1 MQTPRLLISDCPL
14 ENEDAPAD
22 GRAPDISSPRRE
34 RLEERLRKTL
44 LLPFAAAKKL
54 DKLAIRRALTRQLVR
69 RSGIGR
75 SPDPVAHF
83 SLGRSIAADRQNPR
97 GRSSRRRRLSSSPP
111 GEFNMFEKIGNGW
124 DLMKSSARVLRE
136 DTSLLLFP
144 VVSGIACLI
153 VVASFALPLFLTGAY
168 RIDENTRQLTHNPI
182 AYAVLLLFYFCNY
195 FVIIFFNSAL
205 VSCAIIRFKGGTPTL
220 SDGFQAAVSRLPQ
233 ILAWSL
239 VSAFVGVAL
248 KALESRSEKVG
259 AFISGL
265 LGLAW
270 SIATFFVV
278 PVIVIERAGPFEAVR
293 RSMSILRRA
302 WGEAFVG
309 NQGIGFF
316 AFIAAVVACAPAA
329 LGFAV
334 GSGVAIAIG
343 IAITAFLEI
352 GLAIVSAALHTI
364 LLGALY
370 VYAAEGRIPYAF
382 DGTVLQA
389 ACARRN

>member
-1 MQTPRLLISDCPL
+1 M
-14 ENEDAPAD
+14 
-22 GRAPDISSPRRE
+22 
-34 RLEERLRKTL
+34 
-44 LLPFAAAKKL
+44 
-54 DKLAIRRALTRQLVR
+54 
-69 RSGIGR
+69 
-75 SPDPVAHF
+75 
-83 SLGRSIAADRQNPR
+83 
-97 GRSSRRRRLSSSPP
+97 
-111 GEFNMFEKIGNGW
+111 
-124 DLMKSSARVLRE
+124 
-136 DTSLLLFP
+136 FP

-168 RIDENTRQLTHNPI
+168 RIDENAQQVTHNPI
-182 AYAVLLLFYFCNY
+182 AYVVLLLFYFCNY

-205 VSCAIIRFKGGTPTL
+205 VACAIIRFKGGTPSL
-220 SDGFQAAVSRLPQ
+220 NDGFQAAVARLPQ

-239 VSAFVGVAL
+239 VSAFVGFAL
-248 KALESRSEKVG
+248 KMLESRSEKVG
-259 AFISGL
+259 DFVSGL

-278 PVIVIERAGPFEAVR
+278 PVIVIERAGPVEAVR
-293 RSMSILRRA
+293 RSMSILRQA

-316 AFIAAVVACAPAA
+316 VFIAAIVACAPAA

-352 GLAIVSAALHTI
+352 GLAIIAAALHTI

-389 ACARRN
+389 AFARRT

>member
-1 MQTPRLLISDCPL
+1 
-14 ENEDAPAD
+14 
-22 GRAPDISSPRRE
+22 
-34 RLEERLRKTL
+34 
-44 LLPFAAAKKL
+44 
-54 DKLAIRRALTRQLVR
+54 
-69 RSGIGR
+69 
-75 SPDPVAHF
+75 
-83 SLGRSIAADRQNPR
+83 
-97 GRSSRRRRLSSSPP
+97 
-111 GEFNMFEKIGNGW
+111 MFEKISNGW

-144 VVSGIACLI
+144 VVSGIACMI
-153 VVASFALPLFLTGAY
+153 VVASFALPLFFTGAY
-168 RIDENTRQLTHNPI
+168 RIDENAQQVTHNPI

-248 KALESRSEKVG
+248 KMLESRSEKVG
-259 AFISGL
+259 AFVSGL

-278 PVIVIERAGPFEAVR
+278 PVIVIERAGPFEAVQ

-316 AFIAAVVACAPAA
+316 VFIAAVVACAPAA

-343 IAITAFLEI
+343 IAITAVLEI

-389 ACARRN
+389 AFARRN